1 MLRQSLTGICLLG
14 ASYAEVDA
22 SWLQNAAIFIAA
34 TGAAVFYWRSV
45 FKPNQYAE
53 KRIETRLEKLEA
65 EMRRKFD
72 ELNANGEARAKA
84 YHDRVNPLEAKVSAL
99 ETSDEIQHQ
108 QICTL
113 ETRLNIHIEK
123 ARK

>member
-1 MLRQSLTGICLLG
+1 
-14 ASYAEVDA
+14 
-22 SWLQNAAIFIAA
+22 
-34 TGAAVFYWRSV
+34 
-45 FKPNQYAE
+45 
-53 KRIETRLEKLEA
+53 
-65 EMRRKFD
+65 MRRKFD

-84 YHDRVNPLEAKVSAL
+84 YHDRVNPLEAKVSSL